1 MRAPR
6 LLVAVFSRVRW
17 VWYCAGVE
25 AGHSNMNQLPAVG
38 IAVEPNSKTIFMT
51 MTFEE
56 VKAHLKQRFPF
67 IMVDRVLELEPG
79 KRIKTLKNVAGNEI
93 QFLGH
98 FPDFA
103 IMPGTFIIEAIGQ
116 SASILFSRTTGT
128 GMNSREFMVLAAV
141 NDMRFLVPV
150 LPGHTMTI
158 EVNILKMTGEA
169 ALVEGVACVEDIV
182 VTRGKLS
189 FARKI
194 V

>member
-1 MRAPR
+1 
-6 LLVAVFSRVRW
+6 
-17 VWYCAGVE
+17 
-25 AGHSNMNQLPAVG
+25 MNEPTDLEM
-38 IAVEPNSKTIFMT
+38 AVEPNSQTISMT

-56 VKAHLKQRFPF
+56 VKQHLKQRFPF

-103 IMPGTFIIEAIGQ
+103 IMPGTSIIEAIGQ
-116 SASILFSRTTGT
+116 SASLLFSHTTGK
-128 GMNSREFMVLAAV
+128 GMNPREFMALAAV

-150 LPGHTMTI
+150 LPGHTMI
-158 EVNILKMTGEA
+158 MEVNIIKMTGEA
-169 ALVEGVACVEDIV
+169 ALIEGVARVEDAV

-189 FARKI
+189 FARI
-194 V
+194 TL

>member
-1 MRAPR
+1 MHNGARR
-6 LLVAVFSRVRW
+6 QLV
-17 VWYCAGVE
+17 
-25 AGHSNMNQLPAVG
+25 M
-38 IAVEPNSKTIFMT
+38 M

-56 VKAHLKQRFPF
+56 VKTRLKQRFPL

-79 KRIKTLKNVAGNEI
+79 KRIRTLKNVTGNEF

-98 FPDFA
+98 FPDYA
-103 IMPGTFIIEAIGQ
+103 IMPGTSIIEAIGQ
-116 SASILFSRTTGT
+116 SASILFSYTTGR
-128 GMNSREFMVLAAV
+128 GMESGEFMALAAV

-150 LPGHTMTI
+150 LPGHTMI
-158 EVNILKMTGEA
+158 IDVNILKMTDEA
-169 ALVEGVACVEDIV
+169 ALIEGVSRVEDTV

>member
-1 MRAPR
+1 
-6 LLVAVFSRVRW
+6 
-17 VWYCAGVE
+17 
-25 AGHSNMNQLPAVG
+25 
-38 IAVEPNSKTIFMT
+38 

-79 KRIKTLKNVAGNEI
+79 KRIKTLKNVTGNEI

-98 FPDFA
+98 FPEYA
-103 IMPGTFIIEAIGQ
+103 IMPGTSIIEAIGQ
-116 SASILFSRTTGT
+116 SASILFSHTTGK
-128 GMNSREFMVLAAV
+128 GMDQGEFMALAAV
-141 NDMRFLVPV
+141 NDMRFLTPV

-158 EVNILKMTGEA
+158 EVNIVKMTEEA
-169 ALVEGVACVEDIV
+169 ALIEGVARVDDAV

-189 FARKI
+189 FARMT